1 MTSLYWAFMTM
12 TTVGYGDITPA
23 TVYEKATA
31 VFGMLVGGFT
41 FGLIVGALG
50 EVARKSKP
58 GDALRTK
65 KISQLS
71 AYLARRG
78 VTPDLLRRIRVYFQV
93 GAAHTHSRDSASRCQ
108 RATLPSLCLRHS
120 VSLCV
125 SVSLCLCVSV
135 SLSVSVFCL
144 CVSLCVSVS
153 LCLCAS
159 QLVAARCAEPLR
171 N

>member
-1 MTSLYWAFMTM
+1 MTM

-125 SVSLCLCVSV
+125 SVSLCLSLSLFFVSV
-135 SLSVSVFCL
+135 CL